1 MPKRAVL
8 LVNLG
13 SPESTSVADVS
24 AYLREFLGDER
35 VIDLPAPLRWLLL
48 EGIILRT
55 RPKRSAHAYEEIWTK
70 DGSPLIFV
78 TEDNKVLKFD
88 AASLP
93 KATALAGH
101 HVKVSGEVAG
111 DTLKVASISAIPM
124 PAK

>member
-1 MPKRAVL
+1 MFMKTAMAMCAGVLVAGSASAADMTGYVSDSECAMSRSTVKRA
-8 LVNLG
+8 
-13 SPESTSVADVS
+13 TDWIVS
-24 AYLREFLGDER
+24 DKFEAC
-35 VIDLPAPLRWLLL
+35 VKKCA
-48 EGIILRT
+48 
-55 RPKRSAHAYEEIWTK
+55 K

-124 PAK
+124 QAK